1 VGEESWLPCVPVTQQ
16 LKLTLKLSVNWYG
29 CRCLY
34 VMTERYTSPHSTA
47 PSASAEPLEQLNQV
61 LKYMSKKTKN
71 PNATIILA
79 GDFNC
84 KDIDWDTNTITVD
97 CDNKQLHE
105 HLLDILSDHHLTQ
118 MQREPTRFG
127 NTLDLYCA
135 NKPGLVKYITTNPG
149 ISDHDTIVVDALLR
163 PEYVKKKSRRIYLY
177 NKADWEAMK
186 TGINTFTS
194 EYLASLEDHSVD
206 ENWVSFK
213 QNLQELVDQHVPS
226 RQSRSRQHLPWIT
239 PAIRRMSK
247 KKQRLYNKSQED

>member
-1 VGEESWLPCVPVTQQ
+1 
-16 LKLTLKLSVNWYG
+16 
-29 CRCLY
+29 
-34 VMTERYTSPHSTA
+34 
-47 PSASAEPLEQLNQV
+47 
-61 LKYMSKKTKN
+61 MSKKTKN
-71 PNATIILA
+71 LNATIILA

-84 KDIDWDTNTITVD
+84 KDNDWDTNTITVD
-97 CDNKQLHE
+97 CDNKQLHK
-105 HLLDILSDHHLTQ
+105 HLLDTLSDHHLTQ

-127 NTLDLYCA
+127 NTLDLYCT
-135 NKPGLVKYITTNPG
+135 NKPGLVKYITTIPG
-149 ISDHDTIVVDALLR
+149 ISDHDTILLDALLR
-163 PEYVKKKSRRIYLY
+163 LEHVKKKSRRIYLY

-206 ENWVSFK
+206 KNWVSFK